1 MKNFLFVLILLL
13 FSSTGIAQNKE
24 FNLKDYLWLQE
35 LESEDNLK
43 WVEARNTESLDYLN
57 SIEILTKIEAW
68 NKEFNEKH
76 KWNNLTREL
85 SAQQV
90 GNYGQKILGLGKLWA
105 RIPFD
110 QLLSNTGRPTI
121 VNIDSL
127 HLPISGDLLF
137 DEVISNPV
145 NYDKCLV
152 FYNRKGRRLL
162 RALTEFN
169 WETKAVVENG
179 FQLPPAQ
186 TEVYWRD
193 ENSVYVCTNL
203 EKPNEYGYKIRLW
216 KRGESIEEAKV
227 IFETKH
233 YKAGLRLIE
242 RSGYLFVVEQKEAF
256 DEIYYYL
263 KDDKLTRLNLVND
276 VQDLTFVSGQFVV
289 HLRNAWK
296 PANTYF
302 PAGSL
307 ISIDF
312 DAFLEGNTDFTLI
325 AESSKSQVID
335 KIWNTNDILIGRI
348 LEDVQSALYE
358 WTFAKNRWHS
368 KRFDNPIGS
377 NISVSE
383 IQKEANRYFIDY
395 QDFFERAAYVRKE
408 DGSIL
413 KYSEYKAYTNRDD
426 FDVQQYFA
434 PSKDGT
440 QVPYFVVYKKGL
452 EMNGQ
457 NPVIMT
463 GYGGWSNSRLA
474 RPIIKYMS
482 WLEDGGV
489 YVLAN
494 IRGGG
499 EYGPDWHEAAR
510 KSNRQNAYDDFKA
523 VADDLITKKITKA
536 GLIGSTGASNA
547 GLLAANSFIQNP
559 GLFGAS
565 VIRSGSID
573 LELNGTGG
581 GRGIGALGERGDPEV
596 PEEWTYMKKI
606 SPLHTLEANKNYP
619 PILQLT
625 SRNDDISDAAQTRK
639 FHQRLK
645 DLGYD
650 DVYLIET
657 AGGGHGYTDLTN
669 DGELE
674 LAFFYKNLHPN
685 YEELIKE

>member
-1 MKNFLFVLILLL
+1 MKNFLFALSLIL
-13 FSSTGIAQNKE
+13 FSSTGIAQTKE
-24 FNLKDYLWLQE
+24 FNLEDYQWLQQ

-57 SIEILTKIEAW
+57 SIEFLSKLEAL
-68 NKEFNEKH
+68 NREFNEQH
-76 KWNNLTREL
+76 KWNKLTGEL
-85 SAQQV
+85 NAQQV
-90 GNYGQKILGLGKLWA
+90 GNYGQKIIDMGKLWA

-121 VNIDSL
+121 VNIDTL
-127 HLPISGDLLF
+127 NLPLEGDLLF
-137 DEVISNPV
+137 DEVISNSI

-152 FYNRKGRRLL
+152 FYKKQGRRLL
-162 RALTEFN
+162 RALTAFN
-169 WETKAVVENG
+169 WENKKIIENG

-186 TEVYWRD
+186 TEVQWRD
-193 ENSVYVCTNL
+193 DNSVYVCTNL
-203 EKPNEYGYKIRLW
+203 ENPKEYGYKLRLW

-233 YKAGLRLIE
+233 YKAGLRLRE
-242 RSGYLFVVEQKEAF
+242 RSEHLFIVEQKQAF

-263 KDDKLTRLNLVND
+263 KDDKLTRLNLPKD
-276 VQDLTFVSGQFVV
+276 VQDMTFVSGEFVV
-289 HLRNAWK
+289 HLRSAWK
-296 PANTYF
+296 PAKTYF
-302 PAGSL
+302 PEGSL

-312 DAFLEGNTDFTLI
+312 DAFLKGDTDFTLI
-325 AESSKSQVID
+325 AESSKQQVID
-335 KIWNTNDILIGRI
+335 EIWNTNDILIGRV
-348 LEDVQSALYE
+348 LENVQSVLYE
-358 WTFAKNRWHS
+358 WTFAEGRWHS
-368 KRFDNPIGS
+368 KRLENPIGN
-377 NISVSE
+377 NINVSE
-383 IQKEANRYFIDY
+383 TQKEANRYFIDY
-395 QDFFERAAYVRKE
+395 QDFIERAAYVRNE
-408 DGSIL
+408 DGSIV
-413 KYSEYKAYTNRDD
+413 KYGEYKAYTNKDD

-434 PSKDGT
+434 TSKDGT

-452 EMNGQ
+452 EMKGQ

-463 GYGGWSNSRLA
+463 GYGGWGRSLLP
-474 RPIIKYMS
+474 RPIDRYMQ

-494 IRGGG
+494 LRGGG
-499 EYGPDWHEAAR
+499 EYGPNWHEAAR
-510 KSNRQNAYDDFKA
+510 KGNRQNAYDDFRA
-523 VADDLITKKITKA
+523 VADDLIKRQITKA

-547 GLLAANSFIQNP
+547 GLLVANGFIQNP
-559 GLFGAS
+559 GLFGAV

-581 GRGIGALGERGDPEV
+581 GRGIGALGERGDPEI
-596 PEEWTYMKKI
+596 PEEWAYMKKI

-625 SRNDDISDAAQTRK
+625 SRNDDISNPAKSRK
-639 FHQRLK
+639 FHQRLM

-657 AGGGHGYTDLTN
+657 AGGGHGYTDLVN
-669 DGELE
+669 DGKLE

>member
-1 MKNFLFVLILLL
+1 MKNFVLVLSLIL
-13 FSSTGIAQNKE
+13 FSSTGTAQTKE
-24 FNLKDYLWLQE
+24 FNLQDYQWLQE

-43 WVEARNTESLDYLN
+43 WVEARNTESLDYLK
-57 SIEILTKIEAW
+57 SIEILPRLDAW
-68 NKEFNEKH
+68 NKEFNEQH
-76 KWNNLTREL
+76 PWNKLTREL
-85 SAQQV
+85 DAQQV
-90 GNYGQKILGLGKLWA
+90 GNYGQKIVEMGKLWA

-110 QLLSNTGRPTI
+110 QILSQTGRPTI

-127 HLPISGDLLF
+127 NLPIKGDLLF
-137 DEVISNPV
+137 DEVISNSL
-145 NYDKCLV
+145 NFDRCLV
-152 FYNRKGRRLL
+152 FYKRKGHRLL

-169 WETKAVVENG
+169 WETKKVVENG

-186 TEVYWRD
+186 TNVHWRD
-193 ENSVYVCTNL
+193 MNSVYVCTNL
-203 EKPNEYGYKIRLW
+203 EKPKEYGYKLRLW
-216 KRGESIEEAKV
+216 NRGESIEDAKV

-233 YKAGLRLIE
+233 YKAGLQLIE
-242 RSGYLFVVEQKEAF
+242 RSGHLFLVEQKKSF
-256 DEIYYYL
+256 DEVYYYL
-263 KDDKLTRLNLVND
+263 KGDKLTPLNLPKD
-276 VQDLTFVSGQFVV
+276 VQDLAFVSGQFVV
-289 HLRNAWK
+289 HLRSAWK
-296 PANTYF
+296 PSNTYF

-312 DAFLEGNTDFTLI
+312 DAFLKGDIKFTLI
-325 AESSKSQVID
+325 AESIKEQVID
-335 KIWNTNDILIGRI
+335 KIWNTSDILIGRV
-348 LEDVQSALYE
+348 LKNVQSALYE
-358 WTFAKNRWHS
+358 WTFEKGQWNSTRL
-368 KRFDNPIGS
+368 DNPIGG
-377 NISVSE
+377 NINVGE
-383 IQKEANRYFIDY
+383 IQKEANRYFINY
-395 QDFFERAAYVRKE
+395 QDFFERGAYVRNE
-408 DGSIL
+408 DGSTV
-413 KYSEYKAYTNRDD
+413 KYAEYKAYTNKDD
-426 FDVQQYFA
+426 FVVQQFFA
-434 PSKDGT
+434 ISKDGT
-440 QVPYFVVYKKGL
+440 QVPYFVVHKKGL
-452 EMNGQ
+452 ERNSN

-463 GYGGWSNSRLA
+463 GYGGWGSSRLA
-474 RPIIKYMS
+474 RPITKYMH

-510 KSNRQNAYDDFKA
+510 KGNRQNAYDDFKA
-523 VADDLITKKITKA
+523 VADDMIKRQITKA
-536 GLIGSTGASNA
+536 GLIGTTGASNA

-596 PEEWTYMKKI
+596 PEEWAYMKKI

-625 SRNDDISDAAQTRK
+625 SRNDDISNPAKSRK
-639 FHQRLK
+639 FHQRLM

-657 AGGGHGYTDLTN
+657 AGGGHGYTDLVN